1 MNIKKQF
8 KKSKPECKVTFHLPS
23 EAVAS
28 ARDVHLVGDFN
39 SWDTQATPMKKQRD
53 GSFSVILDLEPGH
66 EYQYRYLIDATKW
79 ENDWSADKYVPSAFG
94 DIENS
99 VIVL

>member
-1 MNIKKQF
+1 MSIKKQF
-8 KKSKPECKVTFHLPS
+8 KKLKPECKVTFHLPS

-28 ARDVHLVGDFN
+28 AKDVHLVGDFN

-53 GSFSVILDLEPGH
+53 GSFSVTLDLKPGH
-66 EYQYRYLIDATKW
+66 EYQYRYLLDATKW
-79 ENDWSADKYVPSAFG
+79 ENDWDADKYVPSPLG